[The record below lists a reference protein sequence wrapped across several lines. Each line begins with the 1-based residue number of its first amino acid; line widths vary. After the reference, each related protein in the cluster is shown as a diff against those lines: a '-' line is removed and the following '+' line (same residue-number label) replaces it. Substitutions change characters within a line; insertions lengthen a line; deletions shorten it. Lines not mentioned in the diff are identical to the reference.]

1 MLKNKKIKKNW
12 SDEDTKILLWA
23 FSHYSAKTGLASV
36 ESAVLLFLSHI
47 FIHKQDAGRNRH
59 YPLPTLSSLPSAQR
73 RALGLCGGPSG
84 GCERDQRAHSRMRHR
99 VYLCINSAKQ
109 QLKVEVPGTIEAE
122 RLKAVKFIEVR
133 GTTSESGDILMR
145 EYTNMK
151 DNFGRWILMQT

>member
-1 MLKNKKIKKNW
+1 M
-12 SDEDTKILLWA
+12 
-23 FSHYSAKTGLASV
+23 
-36 ESAVLLFLSHI
+36 
-47 FIHKQDAGRNRH
+47 
-59 YPLPTLSSLPSAQR
+59 
-73 RALGLCGGPSG
+73 
-84 GCERDQRAHSRMRHR
+84 
-99 VYLCINSAKQ
+99 CINSAKQ